1 MTAASLARKE
11 LVFIRALQD
20 RADVVLIR
28 ARRRSLRAFVEVA
41 VRDLDQALKCLSLED
56 AEPSPM
62 VVRAAIRLA
71 DMALD
76 RIEIAEKALR
86 EQGPNALVRR

>member
-11 LVFIRALQD
+11 LVFIRALRD
-20 RADVVLIR
+20 RADVVLIS

-41 VRDLDQALKCLSLED
+41 VRDLDQALNCLSQDD
-56 AEPSPM
+56 ADLSPI

-86 EQGPNALVRR
+86 EHGSNALVRR